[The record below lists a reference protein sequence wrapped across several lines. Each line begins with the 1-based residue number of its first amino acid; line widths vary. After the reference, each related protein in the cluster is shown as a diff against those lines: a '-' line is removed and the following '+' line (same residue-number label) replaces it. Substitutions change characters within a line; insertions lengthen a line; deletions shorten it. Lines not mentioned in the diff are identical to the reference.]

1 MQCLSQFCTYG
12 YKFCFYPFFRM
23 TEMNEN
29 PWAVTGSRAF
39 IFYCCPECE
48 FKSESEKTF
57 IQHAVKNHKR
67 VSTFSK
73 PIKK

>member
-1 MQCLSQFCTYG
+1 
-12 YKFCFYPFFRM
+12 M

-48 FKSESEKTF
+48 FKSEKTF

-73 PIKK
+73 PIKKN